1 MAPSGYQVLST
12 QESSFVHFEHRA
24 TPMHVA
30 AVSIFE
36 RAKLAGADGRLDV
49 ERITAHIEST
59 LDELP
64 HYRERLAWAPIT
76 RRPIWVD
83 DEHFNVHY
91 HVRHTALPAP
101 GSDEQ
106 LEALVGR
113 VLSQHLDREKPLWET
128 WIVDS
133 LVGDR
138 FALIA
143 KVHHC
148 MVDGVG
154 GMGVLAKQLSPS
166 AEVGEVPKCLP
177 FEARSQ
183 PSGLQLV
190 TDEIGRR
197 LALPFRALGA
207 VARIA
212 RDPLGT
218 LGALADSGR
227 SVAAALSSA
236 LLPPAE
242 TPFNERIGPHRRVAL
257 RTTELARVKALKNR
271 LDATVNDVVLA
282 LVAGAIRS
290 YLAGRSVPLADLDYK
305 VCVPVNR
312 RAGADDLAASN
323 KVSALFVSL
332 PVGED
337 DPLERLRKIREQTLR
352 LQETD
357 AARGIELLT
366 DLADLTGSVALT
378 RFGVELATRLHP
390 YNLIVSTVPGPQQP
404 VYMLGARLL
413 ALYPQL
419 PLFARQGLGIAA
431 LSYDGKICW
440 GLIGDWELA
449 PDLDQL
455 GRDLD
460 GALAELESAA
470 RLSRPQPRLA
480 ARRASTNLSSETTSA
495 ASTRPIGEAL

>member
-1 MAPSGYQVLST
+1 MAASGYELLST
-12 QESSFVHFEHRA
+12 QDSSFVHFEHRA

-36 RAKLAGADGRLDV
+36 RAPLTRADGRLDV
-49 ERITAHIEST
+49 ERIVAHIEST
-59 LDELP
+59 LDEMP
-64 HYRERLAWAPIT
+64 HHRERLAWAPIT

-83 DEHFNVHY
+83 DEHFNIHY
-91 HVRHTALPAP
+91 HLRHTALPAP

-106 LEALVGR
+106 LESLIGR

-133 LVGDR
+133 LEGDR

-154 GMGVLAKQLSPS
+154 GMGMIAKQLSTSPEPGVVPKLLEFEPRAQPS
-166 AEVGEVPKCLP
+166 ALRLVID
-177 FEARSQ
+177 EA
-183 PSGLQLV
+183 
-190 TDEIGRR
+190 GRR
-197 LALPFRALGA
+197 LGLPVRLLAAAARA
-207 VARIA
+207 A
-212 RDPLGT
+212 RDPVGT
-218 LGALADSGR
+218 LSALGESQRA
-227 SVAAALSSA
+227 VAAALSGA

-271 LDATVNDVVLA
+271 LDGTVNDVVLA

-305 VCVPVNR
+305 ACVPVNR
-312 RAGADDLAASN
+312 RSGTGDVEASN
-323 KVSALFVSL
+323 KVSALFVTL
-332 PVGED
+332 PVSES
-337 DPLERLRKIREQTLR
+337 DPLERFRRIREQMLR
-352 LQETD
+352 LKQSH
-357 AARGIELLT
+357 AARGIELLA

-390 YNLIVSTVPGPQQP
+390 YNLIVSTVPGPS
-404 VYMLGARLL
+404 GRSTCWARAARAAPAAA
-413 ALYPQL
+413 ALP
-419 PLFARQGLGIAA
+419 RQGLGSPR
-431 LSYDGKICW
+431 SYDGKLCW

-460 GALAELESAA
+460 AALAELEAA
-470 RLSRPQPRLA
+470 SRLAQPQPRLA
-480 ARRASTNLSSETTSA
+480 AR
-495 ASTRPIGEAL
+495 